1 LINPIQTNDTPHC
14 GELKIGILY
23 IDHNLKGG
31 CFMHIDCYLFEGC
44 GSEQALRENITQ
56 ALVIEKVKAEV
67 NFNII
72 DDKKAI
78 ALKLSGSPSVFVNGK
93 EIQPQKTVG
102 FS

>member
-1 LINPIQTNDTPHC
+1 
-14 GELKIGILY
+14 
-23 IDHNLKGG
+23 
-31 CFMHIDCYLFEGC
+31 MHIDCYLFEGC
-44 GSEQALRENITQ
+44 GSEQALRENIAQ

-78 ALKLSGSPSVFVNGK
+78 ALGLSGSPSVFVNGK
-93 EIQPQKTVG
+93 EIQPQRTVG